1 MDNSEKL
8 SKIRDD
14 LIKLEALLNAVADS
28 LCREDQDNR
37 PDPQALTDVA
47 LGITKAL
54 LETVNS
60 IKS

>member
-14 LIKLEALLNAVADS
+14 LIKLEAILEAAADS
-28 LCREDQDNR
+28 LCRTGER
-37 PDPQALTDVA
+37 PDPLALTDIV

-54 LETVNS
+54 SETVNS